1 MEPALPEEMP
11 VANKEEELKEEPQ
24 PEDKKESKSD
34 KMARRGQA
42 EYETW
47 IDPAYSAAAMHAKK
61 PTVDVKRTAHDELHF
76 DDGSSLHGNAIFIG
90 RAYLV
95 GVFSTLLKVFPRLFK
110 ELT

>member
-1 MEPALPEEMP
+1 MEPALPKEAP
-11 VANKEEELKEEPQ
+11 VVTKEEEPKEEAQ
-24 PEDKKESKSD
+24 PNDSESKSE

-76 DDGSSLHGNAIFIG
+76 DDGSSFGGNVIF
-90 RAYLV
+90 V
-95 GVFSTLLKVFPRLFK
+95 GEGV
-110 ELT
+110 